1 MVEVVSVEKMSCL
14 QWDSNGNE
22 TMNELDSIQ
31 TTLQRSAG
39 RRDQLQQQV
48 TDATAQLL
56 SLSQEQEDI
65 SRALEIIQQVAKLT
79 QQQLEIHISELVSL
93 ALEAVFSN
101 PYKMV
106 LKFET
111 RRNRSE
117 ADLLFQDETGNLLSP
132 MEAVGGGVVDVA
144 ALALRIALWSL
155 KRPRPR
161 AVMIMDEPLRF
172 LSSDLQDQ
180 ASRMLKEISSKIG
193 IQFLVVTH
201 AQNLLEAADK
211 VFEVKWEEGESKV
224 EERQIVHR

>member
-1 MVEVVSVEKMSCL
+1 
-14 QWDSNGNE
+14 
-22 TMNELDSIQ
+22 MNELDTIQ
-31 TTLQRSAG
+31 TTLQRKAG

-48 TDATAQLL
+48 IDATSQLATI
-56 SLSQEQEDI
+56 SQEQEDI